1 MIGYFRHYLHQRK
14 MKFYRKEYLKRL
26 GSKGL
31 IANFRRLG
39 TTRRMVY
46 KYFGFD
52 IYQSKTLKVLEQ
64 ANKDFDKRFGVNFK
78 KAKRG
83 K

>member
-1 MIGYFRHYLHQRK
+1 MIGYFRHYLHKRK

-46 KYFGFD
+46 KYFGID
-52 IYQSKTLKVLEQ
+52 IYGIYEREIIEKE
-64 ANKDFDKRFGVNFK
+64 KR
-78 KAKRG
+78 
-83 K
+83 